1 MKTLLMLA
9 ILAMV
14 TTIATANMQVN
25 PSGQVQCPQQQPFP
39 QPQQSSPL
47 QPQQPFPQQ
56 SQQPFPHQPQ
66 QSSPQPQQPYPQQ
79 PFPQQPQQPYPQQPQ
94 QPFPQQPQQPYP
106 QQPQQPFPQQPQQPV
121 PQQPQQQ
128 FPQQPQQP
136 VPQQPLQQFPQQ
148 PQQPFPQ
155 QPQQPVPQQPLQQ
168 FPQQPQQPFPQQPQ
182 QLVPQQSQQPFPQT
196 QQPQQPFPQQQ
207 QPSIQLS
214 LQQQLNPCK
223 NVLLQQCSPVALVSS
238 LRSKISPQ
246 SECQVMQQQCCQQ
259 LAQIPQ
265 QLQCAAIHSVVH
277 AIIMQQ
283 EQREGVQILLP
294 QSHQQHVG
302 QGALAQVQG
311 IIQPQQLSQLEVV
324 RSLVLQNLPTMRN
337 VYVPRQC
344 STIQAPFA
352 SIVTGIVGH

>member
-9 ILAMV
+9 ILAMA

-39 QPQQSSPL
+39 QPQQSSPQ

-56 SQQPFPHQPQ
+56 SQQPFPQQPQ

-94 QPFPQQPQQPYP
+94 QPSPQAQPPQQSSPQSQQPYPQEPQQLFPQSQQPQQPLPQP
-106 QQPQQPFPQQPQQPV
+106 QQPQQPFPQPQPQT
-121 PQQPQQQ
+121 QQSIP
-128 FPQQPQQP
+128 
-136 VPQQPLQQFPQQ
+136 Q

-155 QPQQPVPQQPLQQ
+155 
-168 FPQQPQQPFPQQPQ
+168 PQQPFPQ
-182 QLVPQQSQQPFPQT
+182 SQEQFPQVH
-196 QQPQQPFPQQQ
+196 QPQQPSPQQQ

-238 LRSKISPQ
+238 LRSKIFPQ

>member
-9 ILAMV
+9 ILAMA

-39 QPQQSSPL
+39 QPQQSSPQ

-56 SQQPFPHQPQ
+56 S
-66 QSSPQPQQPYPQQ
+66 
-79 PFPQQPQQPYPQQPQ
+79 
-94 QPFPQQPQQPYP
+94 
-106 QQPQQPFPQQPQQPV
+106 
-121 PQQPQQQ
+121 
-128 FPQQPQQP
+128 
-136 VPQQPLQQFPQQ
+136 
-148 PQQPFPQ
+148 
-155 QPQQPVPQQPLQQ
+155 QQPVPQQPLQQ

-182 QLVPQQSQQPFPQT
+182 QLVPQQSQQPFPQS
-196 QQPQQPFPQQQ
+196 QQPQQPFPQPQQPQQPFPQPQPQTQQSIPQPQQPFPQPQQPFPQSQEQFPQVHQPQQPSPQQQ

-238 LRSKISPQ
+238 LRSKIFPQ

-324 RSLVLQNLPTMRN
+324 RSLVLQNLPTMCN

>member
-79 PFPQQPQQPYPQQPQ
+79 PFPQQPQQP
-94 QPFPQQPQQPYP
+94 
-106 QQPQQPFPQQPQQPV
+106 
-121 PQQPQQQ
+121 
-128 FPQQPQQP
+128 
-136 VPQQPLQQFPQQ
+136 
-148 PQQPFPQ
+148 
-155 QPQQPVPQQPLQQ
+155 
-168 FPQQPQQPFPQQPQ
+168 
-182 QLVPQQSQQPFPQT
+182 S
-196 QQPQQPFPQQQ
+196 PQQQ

-238 LRSKISPQ
+238 LRSKIFPQ

-324 RSLVLQNLPTMRN
+324 GSLVLQNLPTMCN

>member
-9 ILAMV
+9 ILAMA

-39 QPQQSSPL
+39 QPQKSSPQ

-56 SQQPFPHQPQ
+56 SQQPFPQQPQ
-66 QSSPQPQQPYPQQ
+66 QSSPQPLQPYPQQ
-79 PFPQQPQQPYPQQPQ
+79 PFPQQPQQP
-94 QPFPQQPQQPYP
+94 
-106 QQPQQPFPQQPQQPV
+106 
-121 PQQPQQQ
+121 
-128 FPQQPQQP
+128 
-136 VPQQPLQQFPQQ
+136 
-148 PQQPFPQ
+148 
-155 QPQQPVPQQPLQQ
+155 
-168 FPQQPQQPFPQQPQ
+168 
-182 QLVPQQSQQPFPQT
+182 S
-196 QQPQQPFPQQQ
+196 PQQQ

-238 LRSKISPQ
+238 LRSKIFPQ

-294 QSHQQHVG
+294 QSHKQHVG

-324 RSLVLQNLPTMRN
+324 RSLVPQNLPTMCN